1 MTRSGFVALIGEPN
15 AGKSTLLNQMVGAKI
30 SIVTHKVQTTR
41 TRIRGVS
48 VENQSQIIFVDTP
61 GLFTPR
67 RRLDRAMVAAAWNGA
82 ADSDITLLMV
92 EAHRGLTEGVEKI
105 ISSISEI
112 GKNGKLALVINKI
125 DKVNV
130 NDLLSLSKEINDSHP
145 FVETFMISAEKGKGI
160 NDLRLWLASN
170 LPEGPW
176 LYPDD
181 QISDMPLRMIAAE
194 ITREKLTLRLHQEL
208 PYQLTVET
216 EKWEE
221 KADKSVRIEQ
231 IIYLSRPGHKG
242 IVLGKKGDTIK
253 AVSMASR
260 LSIENQS
267 QIIFVDTPG
276 LFIPRRRL
284 DRAMVAAAWNGAADS
299 DITLLMVEAHRGLT
313 EGVEKIISSISEI
326 GMNGKIALV
335 INKIDK
341 VKVNALLS
349 LSKEI
354 NVRGPFVETFMI
366 SAEKGKGINDLRRWL
381 ASNLPEGPWL
391 YPDDQ
396 ISDMPL
402 RMIAAEITRE
412 KLTLRLHQEL
422 PYQLTVE
429 TEKWEE
435 KVDKSVRIEQIIY
448 LSRSGHKG
456 IVLGKKGETIKAVS
470 MASRLSIE
478 EFLGARVHL
487 FLRLKVRE
495 KWMEETERYSEMGLD
510 FKDGNV

>member
-15 AGKSTLLNQMVGAKI
+15 AGKSTLLNRMVGAKI

-41 TRIRGVS
+41 TRIRGV
-48 VENQSQIIFVDTP
+48 
-61 GLFTPR
+61 
-67 RRLDRAMVAAAWNGA
+67 
-82 ADSDITLLMV
+82 
-92 EAHRGLTEGVEKI
+92 
-105 ISSISEI
+105 
-112 GKNGKLALVINKI
+112 
-125 DKVNV
+125 
-130 NDLLSLSKEINDSHP
+130 
-145 FVETFMISAEKGKGI
+145 
-160 NDLRLWLASN
+160 
-170 LPEGPW
+170 
-176 LYPDD
+176 
-181 QISDMPLRMIAAE
+181 
-194 ITREKLTLRLHQEL
+194 
-208 PYQLTVET
+208 
-216 EKWEE
+216 
-221 KADKSVRIEQ
+221 
-231 IIYLSRPGHKG
+231 
-242 IVLGKKGDTIK
+242 
-253 AVSMASR
+253 
-260 LSIENQS
+260 SIENQS

-313 EGVEKIISSISEI
+313 EGVEKIISTISDI

-341 VKVNALLS
+341 VKVNDLLS

-354 NVRGPFVETFMI
+354 NDRHPFVETFMI

-412 KLTLRLHQEL
+412 KLTLRLHQEP

-435 KVDKSVRIEQIIY
+435 KTDKSVRIEQIIY

-478 EFLGARVHL
+478 EFLGAKVHL